1 MFKRYDAILDDPN
14 DDDATNDTKDTIDTN
29 ATSLY
34 IRTIS
39 IDSADMMMLIQTTVH
54 MHN

>member
-1 MFKRYDAILDDPN
+1 MLKRYDAILDGPN
-14 DDDATNDTKDTIDTN
+14 DDDAKNDTKDTIDTN

-39 IDSADMMMLIQTTVH
+39 IDSADIMVLI
-54 MHN
+54 